1 MGQNDPRTTLTGIP
15 YEFDDDSHVCQ
26 MSKLLHQCRSLHLP
40 FGACSLN
47 FPHFQEVADLWLP
60 LSGAEGEGK
69 EGMIHIILSLTPIA
83 PGAPLPQQP
92 RTVPNVAAGGR
103 PMTYTAQPQPGG
115 QGQPQQQPQQ
125 PQRPP
130 RLTEEELEEFVKM
143 FPNLDRDIIASVY
156 AASGGDKETM
166 VNNLLQL
173 GQQ

>member
-1 MGQNDPRTTLTGIP
+1 MCVKFPSWYIIVAAVVLAPAHSI
-15 YEFDDDSHVCQ
+15 
-26 MSKLLHQCRSLHLP
+26 LP
-40 FGACSLN
+40 HS
-47 FPHFQEVADLWLP
+47 QEVADLWLP

-173 GQQ
+173 GQQNE

>member
-1 MGQNDPRTTLTGIP
+1 MRLFRAHHQKLSDFLLLSKKAPIFFCNLT
-15 YEFDDDSHVCQ
+15 
-26 MSKLLHQCRSLHLP
+26 HLTP
-40 FGACSLN
+40 LS
-47 FPHFQEVADLWLP
+47 QEVADLWLP

-83 PGAPLPQQP
+83 PGAALPQQP

-115 QGQPQQQPQQ
+115 GQGQQQQQQ

-143 FPNLDRDIIASVY
+143 FPNLDRDIIASVH

>member
-1 MGQNDPRTTLTGIP
+1 MIFTYFVTTTEVKCIDLAI
-15 YEFDDDSHVCQ
+15 DSVA
-26 MSKLLHQCRSLHLP
+26 LP
-40 FGACSLN
+40 S
-47 FPHFQEVADLWLP
+47 QEVADLWLP

-69 EGMIHIILSLTPIA
+69 EGMIHVILSLTPIA

-103 PMTYTAQPQPGG
+103 PMTYSAQPQPGS
-115 QGQPQQQPQQ
+115 QGQQQ

-130 RLTEEELEEFVKM
+130 RLTDEELEEFVKM
-143 FPNLDRDIIASVY
+143 FPNLDRDIIASVH

>member
-1 MGQNDPRTTLTGIP
+1 MKDLISCLYSYWCDEHYWLKLSVMIFIRQTLYNTSILQ
-15 YEFDDDSHVCQ
+15 FDSIA
-26 MSKLLHQCRSLHLP
+26 LP
-40 FGACSLN
+40 S
-47 FPHFQEVADLWLP
+47 QEVADLWLP

-69 EGMIHIILSLTPIA
+69 EGMIHVILSLTPIA

-103 PMTYTAQPQPGG
+103 PMTYAAQPQPGS
-115 QGQPQQQPQQ
+115 QGQEQQQQQ

-130 RLTEEELEEFVKM
+130 RLTDAELEEFVKM
-143 FPNLDRDIIASVY
+143 FPNLDRDIIASVH